1 VKGKNPTNPFQL
13 YTRTI
18 ATMEK
23 YLGLDED
30 KVNSQTYTLV
40 LQHLEDM
47 AKESEEI
54 EKMKRKK

>member
-1 VKGKNPTNPFQL
+1 
-13 YTRTI
+13 
-18 ATMEK
+18 MEK

-30 KVNSQTYTLV
+30 KVNGQTYTLV